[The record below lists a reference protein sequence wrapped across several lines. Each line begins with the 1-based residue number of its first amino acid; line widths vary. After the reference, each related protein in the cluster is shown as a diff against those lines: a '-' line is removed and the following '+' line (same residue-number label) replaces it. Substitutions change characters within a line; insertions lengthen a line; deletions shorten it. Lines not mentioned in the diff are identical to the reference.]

1 MKFAHNYSDALE
13 REDYPSQWL
22 DSAISYR
29 QLKKC
34 IKKVQKE
41 LSSLGLDPE
50 TLNILWQ
57 VSKEGNIDGASDLG
71 SVGFRYRING
81 KFNRDPIP
89 YIV

>member
-13 REDYPSQWL
+13 REDYPSQWVA
-22 DSAISYR
+22 SAISYR

-57 VSKEGNIDGASDLG
+57 SSSEGSVEGTGDSN
-71 SVGFRYRING
+71 SVGFQYLFSG
-81 KFNRDPIP
+81 KLETIP
-89 YIV
+89 